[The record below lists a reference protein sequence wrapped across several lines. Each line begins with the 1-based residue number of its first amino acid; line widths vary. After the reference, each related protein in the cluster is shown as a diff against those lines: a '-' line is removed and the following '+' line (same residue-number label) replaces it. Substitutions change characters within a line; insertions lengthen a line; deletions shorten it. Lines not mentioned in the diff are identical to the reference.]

1 MPLGLTTTSQVAL
14 GVMAGIFIVFSLLSS
29 FVFPK
34 RNPDFPG
41 KKWRNAYLVVCAAL
55 FLAMM
60 ATVLIWGKEPEEA
73 GAHGGGEPT
82 HTTPGETTPGET
94 TPGETTPGETTPGET
109 TPGGTT
115 PGETTP
121 AGGGGDAAA
130 GKQVFLD
137 NCGVCHELQ
146 DAGTS
151 GAVGPNLDETQSDEA
166 LIRDRVEN
174 GKGAMPAFK
183 DQLTP
188 EQIDDVVAYVHET
201 TSA

>member
-1 MPLGLTTTSQVAL
+1 MPLGLSTTSEVAL

-29 FVFPK
+29 FVFPA

-41 KKWRNAYLVVCAAL
+41 KKWRNAYLVVCVAL

-82 HTTPGETTPGET
+82 ETVPHETTPGET

-109 TPGGTT
+109 TP
-115 PGETTP
+115 

-130 GKQVFLD
+130 GKQVFID
-137 NCGVCHELQ
+137 HCGVCHVLQ

-151 GAVGPNLDETQSDEA
+151 GAVGPNLDEAKPDEA
-166 LIRDRVEN
+166 LTRDRVEN

-188 EQIDDVVAYVHET
+188 EQIDDVVAYVHEA

>member
-1 MPLGLTTTSQVAL
+1 MPLGLSTTSEVAL

-29 FVFPK
+29 FVFPA

-41 KKWRNAYLVVCAAL
+41 KKWRNAYLVVCVAL

-82 HTTPGETTPGET
+82 ETVPHETTPGETTPGET

-109 TPGGTT
+109 TP
-115 PGETTP
+115 

-130 GKQVFLD
+130 GKQVFID
-137 NCGVCHELQ
+137 HCGVCHVLQ

-151 GAVGPNLDETQSDEA
+151 GAVGPNLDEAKPDEA
-166 LIRDRVEN
+166 LTRDRVEN

-188 EQIDDVVAYVHET
+188 EQIDDVVAYVHEA

>member
-1 MPLGLTTTSQVAL
+1 MPLGLSTTSEVAL

-29 FVFPK
+29 FVFPS

-41 KKWRNAYLVVCAAL
+41 KKWRNAYLAVCVAL

-60 ATVLIWGKEPEEA
+60 ATVIIWGKEPEEA

-82 HTTPGETTPGET
+82 ETIPHETTPGET
-94 TPGETTPGETTPGET
+94 TPGE
-109 TPGGTT
+109 TT

-130 GKQVFLD
+130 GKQVFID
-137 NCGVCHELQ
+137 DCGVCHVLQ

-151 GAVGPNLDETQSDEA
+151 GAIGPNLDETKPDEA

-183 DQLTP
+183 DQLSP
-188 EQIDDVVAYVHET
+188 EQIDDVVAYVHEA